1 MNIFLNKKILIYG
14 LGKSGLSTF
23 YFLKNKSDVYLFD
36 DSHLKIQQNKINRYS
51 ISLKKIKSF
60 KFDYIILSPGIDIN
74 KCKLS
79 KFLKKNQKII
89 HTDLDVFFEFYKN
102 DYITITGTN
111 GKSTTCQLLYEILL
125 KQRHD
130 VRLVGNIGNPVLSTR
145 NVKKKTIFVIEAS
158 SYQLDYSK
166 IFRTKYAAILNLS
179 SDHLE
184 RHGTLN
190 RYIKSK
196 FKLIKNQHSGNFAFV
211 KKDDL
216 LIRKY
221 LRSNKFKCKII
232 KVHSRKSNKFLE
244 KIDNKYFLTENNKE
258 NLSFALEILK
268 KIKIKKTSLIKT
280 VKNFKG
286 LKYRQQIIYNK
297 KNLTIIND
305 SKSTSLSSSSG
316 ILKVYPNIYWLIGGV
331 NKKGDKLKLSNK
343 YFNRIK
349 AFIYGKD
356 TSFFKKELDGKIEYR
371 TFKNLENALQKILKI
386 VNNEKIVNQTILF
399 SPSAASFDRFK
410 NFEDRGSYFNQ
421 LIKKYFY
428 GK

>member
-51 ISLKKIKSF
+51 ISLKKIKSL

-343 YFNRIK
+343 YFNRIN